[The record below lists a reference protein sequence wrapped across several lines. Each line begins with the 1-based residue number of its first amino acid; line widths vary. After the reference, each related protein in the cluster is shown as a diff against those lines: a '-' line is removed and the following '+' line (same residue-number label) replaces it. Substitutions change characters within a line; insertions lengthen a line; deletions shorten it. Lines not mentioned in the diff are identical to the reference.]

1 MDLGF
6 ETQKRA
12 ENQHPR
18 DSMCANFQAKQTALA
33 FSGQIC
39 QKKIGFKIQKTN
51 IGIRISILEIL
62 CMPSFK
68 QNKQL

>member
-6 ETQKRA
+6 EIQKRA
-12 ENQHPR
+12 KNQQPR

-39 QKKIGFKIQKTN
+39 QKKIWVEN
-51 IGIRISILEIL
+51 SE
-62 CMPSFK
+62 
-68 QNKQL
+68 N